1 MLETQSSPF
10 QTEAG
15 PQDGPEEADVIVLG
29 GGIVGVS
36 IAVHL
41 QMRGRNTVLVDRQG
55 PGEGTS
61 FGNAGLIQREAVF
74 PHLFPRNL
82 GDLLRYATNRSTDA
96 YYHPAMLPRL
106 LRPFLGYW
114 QNSEQ
119 GRYRTIAH
127 AYAQLIA
134 HCVDDHV
141 ALAEAAG
148 AMDLLRPGGWTQAH
162 EDPKVLAAAL
172 AEAEVM
178 RREYGVEHVA
188 MDSAALARHEPHIRS
203 GLAGGLHWTQP
214 VGVIDPHALTLAY
227 TALFERLGGRVRFG
241 NARTLTRAGAAW
253 RVTGAGGAIA
263 APISAPEVV
272 IALGAFAPD
281 VTKPL
286 GYAPPLFVKRGYH
299 MHYQPDVTK
308 AGGNALLTGPVLDV
322 ANGYMLIP
330 MRRGIRLTTGA
341 EFAHRDAEPTPV
353 QLARAEPAARR
364 LLPGLGTRMDAEP
377 WMGARP
383 CTPDMLPIIGA
394 APGQKGA
401 WYAFGHAHQGLTLGP
416 TTGRLLA
423 AMMTGDTPFTDP
435 TPYRPERF

>member
-1 MLETQSSPF
+1 MLETRLSDF
-10 QTEAG
+10 HTH
-15 PQDGPEEADVIVLG
+15 DGPEAGDVIVLG

-41 QMRGRNTVLVDRQG
+41 QMRGRNTLLVDRQA

-61 FGNAGLIQREAVF
+61 FGNAGIIQREAVF
-74 PHLFPRNL
+74 PHLFPRHL
-82 GDLLRYATNRSTDA
+82 GDLLRYARNTSTDA

-114 QNSEQ
+114 HNSEQ
-119 GRYRTIAH
+119 GRYRAIAH
-127 AYAQLIA
+127 DYAQLIA
-134 HCVDDHV
+134 HCVDDHT

-162 EDPKVLAAAL
+162 ENPKVLAAAL

-178 RREYGVEHVA
+178 RREYGVAHIA
-188 MDSAALARHEPHIRS
+188 LDSAALARHEPHLRP

-227 TALFERLGGRVRFG
+227 TALFESLGGRVRFG
-241 NARTLTRAGAAW
+241 NARTLTRAGAGW
-253 RVTGAGGAIA
+253 RVMGTGGA
-263 APISAPEVV
+263 ISAPEVV
-272 IALGAFAPD
+272 IALGAYSPD

-286 GYAPPLFVKRGYH
+286 GYTPPLFVKRGYH
-299 MHYQPDVTK
+299 MHYQPDVTQP
-308 AGGNALLTGPVLDV
+308 GGNALLTGPVLDV

-341 EFAHRDAEPTPV
+341 EFAHRDTEPTPV

-364 LLPGLGTRMDAEP
+364 LLPALGTRMDAEP

-394 APGQKGA
+394 APGQPGA

-435 TPYRPERF
+435 APYRPERF